1 MDEGIY
7 QGSIQPVYQ
16 DLLLSFDLTQEK
28 EKRTDDNNF
37 VNQVNPFL
45 AASDET
51 SLDKKDFL
59 GPHRNPFLLT
69 AGGIDG
75 LALLPAPRWNLGRR
89 NV

>member
-1 MDEGIY
+1 MDEGIS
-7 QGSIQPVYQ
+7 QGSIQLVYQ

-28 EKRTDDNNF
+28 KRTDDNN
-37 VNQVNPFL
+37 VVDQVNPFL
-45 AASDET
+45 ASSDET
-51 SLDKKDFL
+51 SLDKMDFL